1 MGVEFQPREPRIGWI
16 IVALRTIESNTTL
29 WLITIN
35 FTPVYTHPIPVD
47 EATRQ
52 EWQELD
58 HLLVHLWTTRSI
70 RPVFTYEKAA
80 ELTASGVLVPELL
93 PELTR
98 RGAVNEV

>member
-16 IVALRTIESNTTL
+16 IAALRTIESNTTL

-58 HLLVHLWTTRSI
+58 HLLVHLWTTRLI
-70 RPVFTYEKAA
+70 HIVFTYKTA
-80 ELTASGVLVPELL
+80 ASGVLVPELL

>member
-16 IVALRTIESNTTL
+16 IAALRTIESNTTL

-35 FTPVYTHPIPVD
+35 FTPIYTHPIPVD

-70 RPVFTYEKAA
+70 RPVFTYK
-80 ELTASGVLVPELL
+80 TVASGVLVPELL